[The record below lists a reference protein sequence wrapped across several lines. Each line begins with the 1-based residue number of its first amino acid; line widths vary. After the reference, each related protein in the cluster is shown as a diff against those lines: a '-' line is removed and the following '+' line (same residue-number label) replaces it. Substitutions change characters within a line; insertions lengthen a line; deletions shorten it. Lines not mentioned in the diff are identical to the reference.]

1 MRGGCCQSPQ
11 RGRVRRSGCR
21 KKKKNFLASSQR
33 AWTRKDIPSTGV
45 KSTTTTTKT
54 SHRRCIGGGLHCF
67 VVLHMILIVSSSL
80 KVFEKSCVLL
90 SSEKMNVA
98 DCCRLPFEKKR
109 TKDEWVRVADYTR
122 QTLAERNVMLCLA
135 GGVS

>member
-1 MRGGCCQSPQ
+1 MSVSAEGQGEVIGLSKK
-11 RGRVRRSGCR
+11 
-21 KKKKNFLASSQR
+21 KKKKNSLASSQR
-33 AWTRKDIPSTGV
+33 TRKDIPSTGV

-80 KVFEKSCVLL
+80 KVFEKSCVSL

-98 DCCRLPFEKKR
+98 DCCRLPFETKR
-109 TKDEWVRVADYTR
+109 TKDDWVRVADYTR